1 MNIFTYGSLMF
12 EEVWSRLI
20 SNTYDRQPASLSG
33 YACKVVSGQHYPAIY
48 QDPKSTAISGVVYF
62 DLHPSDVA
70 TLDRFEGDY
79 YQRITERL
87 TLPGDITITA
97 DVYVLRDTYRHIVS
111 NNDWDADIFKDR
123 MHHFIDDYFGFSKV

>member
-12 EEVWSRLI
+12 EEVWTRLI
-20 SNTYDRQPASLSG
+20 TNSYNRQRASLSG
-33 YACKVVSGQHYPAIY
+33 YARKVVSGQHYPAIY
-48 QDPKSTAISGVVYF
+48 QDPQSTTIEGVVYF

-79 YQRITERL
+79 YRRVTEQL
-87 TLPGDITITA
+87 ILPGDKTIDA

-111 NNDWDADIFKDR
+111 ESDWDADMFRNR